1 MQVPLTLQANLS
13 ILEGLRAHGL
23 PETMDMI
30 HCLHEM
36 AAIFDHV
43 QADHLYITL
52 TAELEHKQGT
62 FSETPAHLSS
72 QKPTSRKMQSKRA
85 IDCCL

>member
-13 ILEGLRAHGL
+13 TLEGLRAHGL

-43 QADHLYITL
+43 QADHLYIT
-52 TAELEHKQGT
+52 
-62 FSETPAHLSS
+62 
-72 QKPTSRKMQSKRA
+72 
-85 IDCCL
+85 